1 MKKLFVITIFLFV
14 SGCSYHDIST
24 YLGLSKSTASYKE
37 INNIQAELL
46 WSSDIGESRDYK
58 TAVLQ
63 PVFFNGIS
71 YSIDNTGYV
80 SAVDLQNG
88 NLLWEYDLDLKVS
101 SGLGLHDDKLFFG
114 TNDGL
119 YFAFDISSINKPYSI
134 LNNLNFVNI
143 LNDSMIEPYM
153 KIQLKS
159 EASSPAVGIDDLIFI
174 KTDDGD
180 TVAIDF
186 IDKSIAWIYK
196 GRNVPLSIKGSG
208 SIGILNNNIYVPRD
222 DGNLISLLA
231 SSGKLNWLVSIS
243 PRSGRNELESLR
255 DIEVAPVIDNGIL
268 YIGSYQ
274 GNLIAVDIFNGN
286 IIWSRPMSI
295 MSQMTVD
302 DKAIYVSDYSGSVHA
317 LDRYDGSVLW
327 TESMTNSIIPI
338 QTFVMNE
345 SVISLTTSGHIFI
358 LNKNDGKILT
368 FKKIL
373 GEIDP
378 QSRGVLSDKYLYI
391 VSKNGRLNA
400 IKIN

>member
-1 MKKLFVITIFLFV
+1 MFLLV

-37 INNIQAELL
+37 INNIQAELS

-186 IDKSIAWIYK
+186 IDKSIVWIYK

-222 DGNLISLLA
+222 DGNLISLQA

-378 QSRGVLSDKYLYI
+378 QSRGLLSDKYLYI

>member
-1 MKKLFVITIFLFV
+1 
-14 SGCSYHDIST
+14 
-24 YLGLSKSTASYKE
+24 
-37 INNIQAELL
+37 
-46 WSSDIGESRDYK
+46 
-58 TAVLQ
+58 
-63 PVFFNGIS
+63 
-71 YSIDNTGYV
+71 
-80 SAVDLQNG
+80 
-88 NLLWEYDLDLKVS
+88 LKVS

-378 QSRGVLSDKYLYI
+378 QSRGLLSDKYLYI

>member
-1 MKKLFVITIFLFV
+1 MKKLFVITMFLLV
-14 SGCSYHDIST
+14 SGCSYHDISA

-134 LNNLNFVNI
+134 LNSLNFVTI

-153 KIQLKS
+153 KLQLKS

-378 QSRGVLSDKYLYI
+378 QSRGLLSDKYLYI